1 MVGSVSSSTTP
12 TTTTTSSA
20 TPPSSTTAASA
31 TGGQDIINLL
41 GAGGGINI
49 QSLATN
55 LTTATIA
62 PQQNILNTRKNT
74 ADTTISAVGTIL
86 SQVATLSS
94 TITAIGDPNTFA
106 VAPTTSDNTSVNVSF
121 AKGAAPAP
129 FHSSVTV
136 TSLATAARVLF
147 PPVSNPS
154 TSLLGSDTGRTL
166 TFTSGTPGTPGASL
180 VSIDLSQNNTLNQVA
195 NAINQVS
202 GLTAQIIQ
210 GGTASSP
217 QYYLSVQASSGASNS
232 FFPSV
237 KVTATGQPADPTRGG
252 LTAGTGTVVTEG
264 TDANITVD
272 GVTASSAT
280 NNFSNILPGITISAV
295 KPTGQTAVTIGS
307 TIDTTALTNSMQS
320 LLQSYNSL
328 LTSIQTQAHLDTTT
342 SKNGPL
348 AHNPAARDIVNQLS
362 GLTTEPIIGYDAK
375 VHTLSELG
383 VSTNQDGSL
392 SIDSATFASVLQSN
406 PGAVEAVLGS
416 KRSVADSQLSVQA
429 TSRATVPGVYTIA
442 KVGDSSWTI
451 NGQPA
456 SYNGGVLKGAMGSAV
471 DGLVVNLPYS
481 LNTSAA
487 VGYTTQLNYSKGM
500 LERFSSL
507 LAAATADKSPLQ
519 TVQTDANN
527 DLTKIAADQ
536 TTLTNQQTAIQK
548 QYITQFTA
556 MQTLFNANSSTA
568 SSLTQMMTSWSS
580 ALKD

>member
-1 MVGSVSSSTTP
+1 
-12 TTTTTSSA
+12 
-20 TPPSSTTAASA
+20 
-31 TGGQDIINLL
+31 
-41 GAGGGINI
+41 
-49 QSLATN
+49 
-55 LTTATIA
+55 
-62 PQQNILNTRKNT
+62 
-74 ADTTISAVGTIL
+74 
-86 SQVATLSS
+86 VAT
-94 TITAIGDPNTFA
+94 
-106 VAPTTSDNTSVNVSF
+106 
-121 AKGAAPAP
+121 
-129 FHSSVTV
+129 H
-136 TSLATAARVLF
+136 LAL
-147 PPVSNPS
+147 
-154 TSLLGSDTGRTL
+154 
-166 TFTSGTPGTPGASL
+166 
-180 VSIDLSQNNTLNQVA
+180 
-195 NAINQVS
+195 
-202 GLTAQIIQ
+202 
-210 GGTASSP
+210 
-217 QYYLSVQASSGASNS
+217 
-232 FFPSV
+232 
-237 KVTATGQPADPTRGG
+237 
-252 LTAGTGTVVTEG
+252 
-264 TDANITVD
+264 
-272 GVTASSAT
+272 
-280 NNFSNILPGITISAV
+280 
-295 KPTGQTAVTIGS
+295 
-307 TIDTTALTNSMQS
+307 
-320 LLQSYNSL
+320 
-328 LTSIQTQAHLDTTT
+328 
-342 SKNGPL
+342 
-348 AHNPAARDIVNQLS
+348 
-362 GLTTEPIIGYDAK
+362 LTTEPIIGYDAK

-456 SYNGGVLKGAMGSAV
+456 SYDGGVLKGAMGSAV

-556 MQTLFNANSSTA
+556 MQTLLNANSSTA

-580 ALKD
+580 ALKN